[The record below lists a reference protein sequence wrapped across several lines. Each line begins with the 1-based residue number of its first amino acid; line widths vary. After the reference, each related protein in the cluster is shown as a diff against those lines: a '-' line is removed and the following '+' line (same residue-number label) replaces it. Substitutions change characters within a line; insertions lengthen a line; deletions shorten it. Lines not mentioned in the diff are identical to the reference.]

1 MMCVVWFIRK
11 FLQIHETR
19 ANVYYE
25 TFDDFKKGINDCLSR
40 VENEY
45 KTELD
50 TLPHVTTL
58 SCASSP

>member
-1 MMCVVWFIRK
+1 
-11 FLQIHETR
+11 LN
-19 ANVYYE
+19 NVYYE

-50 TLPHVTTL
+50 TLMTPKL
-58 SCASSP
+58 QNLKKGQLLAL